1 MSTLTTPPE
10 LTAGTWTID
19 PVHSE
24 VGFTVRHLM
33 TKVRG
38 SFRDFEGSLEIA
50 DDAAASKVNVQV
62 QLASIDTGN
71 QQRDDHVRSGD
82 FFDIEKFPAM
92 TFVSTGVRPHA
103 DGFVLVGDLTIKDV
117 TKQVELVGEFL
128 GVEDDAYGN
137 TRAGFD
143 ASTTINRKDFGVD
156 ANVPLGGEKFLI
168 GNDIAV
174 QLSVQAI
181 LQK

>member
-1 MSTLTTPPE
+1 MSSPTTTTN

-33 TKVRG
+33 SKVRG
-38 SFRDFEGSLEIA
+38 NFRDFEGAVEVPA
-50 DDAAASKVNVQV
+50 DPANSTVSVNVS
-62 QLASIDTGN
+62 LASLDTGN

-82 FFDIEKFPAM
+82 FFDIEKFPTM
-92 TFVSTGVRPHA
+92 TFVSTGVR
-103 DGFVLVGDLTIKDV
+103 GEGEKFTLLGDLTVKGV
-117 TKQVELVGEFL
+117 TKPVELAAEFL
-128 GVEDDAYGN
+128 GVAEDAYGS
-137 TRAGFD
+137 TRAGFE

-156 ANVPLGGEKFLI
+156 ANVPLGGERFLI
-168 GNDIAV
+168 GDNISVHISIEAV
-174 QLSVQAI
+174 

>member
-1 MSTLTTPPE
+1 MSSSTTTPS

-33 TKVRG
+33 SKVRG
-38 SFRDFEGSLEIA
+38 NFREFEGALEVPA
-50 DDAAASKVNVQV
+50 DPAKSTVTVNVS
-62 QLASIDTGN
+62 LASLDTGN

-82 FFDIEKFPAM
+82 FIDIEKFPTM
-92 TFVSTGVRPHA
+92 TFVSTGVR
-103 DGFVLVGDLTIKDV
+103 GEGEEFTLLGDLTVKGV
-117 TKQVELVGEFL
+117 TNPVELAAEFL
-128 GVEDDAYGN
+128 GVAEDAYGN
-137 TRAGFD
+137 TRAGFE

-168 GNDIAV
+168 GDTV
-174 QLSVQAI
+174 SVQISIQAV

>member
-38 SFRDFEGSLEIA
+38 SFRDFEGTLEIA
-50 DDAAASKVNVQV
+50 DDVAASKVNVQV

-82 FFDIEKFPAM
+82 FFDIEKFPTM
-92 TFVSTGVRPHA
+92 TFVSTGVRPHN

-117 TKQVELVGEFL
+117 TKQVELVGEYL
-128 GVEDDAYGN
+128 GVDDDAYGN
-137 TRAGFD
+137 TRVGFD
-143 ASTTINRKDFGVD
+143 ATTTINRKDFGVD

-168 GNDIAV
+168 GNEIAV